1 MGRLEDLHCQA
12 QQGKEPIGRCTA
24 YAQNYRSGRPVGGDC
39 SGKPGCKGTFPR
51 RSDNYPFLQNFS
63 LRSLTDMAPLTPSVY
78 KLTVAG
84 AEGIHQIAMRF
95 GKKKENFDPAEKI
108 EQLKTAIRTEREAM
122 GLPALPSLK

>member
-1 MGRLEDLHCQA
+1 
-12 QQGKEPIGRCTA
+12 
-24 YAQNYRSGRPVGGDC
+24 
-39 SGKPGCKGTFPR
+39 
-51 RSDNYPFLQNFS
+51 
-63 LRSLTDMAPLTPSVY
+63 MAPLTPSVY